1 MTPPT
6 EHSGIPGQ
14 APDVVSLVRHPAV
27 MTAFA
32 AILVLCQVLD
42 GFATGLGMA
51 RFGVAMEGNIA
62 LREAMRIFGVAP
74 TLIIAKGLAIA
85 IVISLRLLGR
95 QVTWVGETLALLSLA
110 YIGAAIIPW
119 SVILL
124 K

>member
-1 MTPPT
+1 MNSSTKR
-6 EHSGIPGQ
+6 SGSPAQ
-14 APDVVSLVRHPAV
+14 APDVVSVLRHPSV

-32 AILVLCQVLD
+32 GILVLCQILD

-62 LREAMRIFGVAP
+62 LREAMRMFGVAP
-74 TLIIAKGLAIA
+74 TLIIAKGSAIA
-85 IVISLRLLGR
+85 IVVSLRLLGR
-95 QVTWVGETLALLSLA
+95 QVLWVGETLALLSLA

-124 K
+124 R